1 MNRGCGRISQG
12 VIILFLEDPAED
24 PVIEITVVSPVP
36 NEDAPLPVTNENGHP
51 DEELAE
57 PVEKEISEV
66 VIPEVCTR

>member
-1 MNRGCGRISQG
+1 M
-12 VIILFLEDPAED
+12 LFLEDPAED

-57 PVEKEISEV
+57 PVEKETSEV
-66 VIPEVCTR
+66 VAPEVCTW